1 LLGDTPRGM
10 SPVRGARHRSAI
22 VRLVAAPK
30 RDQDD
35 EAARKKAEAEEARK
49 QAEREEERKL
59 CDQAQAG
66 DKKALATIL
75 RKFGPILYRSVLL
88 PRLGS
93 EAAAQD
99 ALADTY
105 VRVVERFEQFEWRGC
120 GVYPWLRVVAMR
132 IALDQLRGRK
142 RETLFEPNDLTRAV
156 ERAERDLEEPGLDV
170 QLCEKRDRAEARRKL
185 DEAMAKINSRYAKA
199 IQLRV
204 LEEKTREE
212 AAEALG
218 VTVPTFDVVLHRALT
233 ALKKAVKK
241 QQEAEA

>member
-1 LLGDTPRGM
+1 M
-10 SPVRGARHRSAI
+10 SLVRGAKHRSGI

-30 RDQDD
+30 RDEKDA
-35 EAARKKAEAEEARK
+35 AARKEAEAEARK

-59 CDQAQAG
+59 CDRAQAG

-75 RKFGPILYRSVLL
+75 RKYGPILYRSVLL

-142 RETLFEPNDLTRAV
+142 RETLFEPDDLTRAV
-156 ERAERDLEEPGLDV
+156 ERAERDMDKPGLDV

-185 DEAMAKINSRYAKA
+185 DDAMDKINSRYAQA
-199 IQLRV
+199 IRLRV
-204 LEEKTREE
+204 LEEKSREE

-233 ALKKAVKK
+233 ALKKAVRK